1 MALFPQGGHLSL
13 KRLLHRRR
21 ATKCY
26 IKRARAPAICNYRAV
41 RARLLREENTRV
53 DLLLKKNPLVC
64 VCVCVHLQ
72 VRKLVF
78 SRHCSLSFI
87 TITHL
92 SLCVGEMCSNASA
105 LKCFNVT
112 SGGVQSKAVK
122 EHLSER
128 KAKVSGS
135 KQDTS
140 TARVMASISFVVK
153 RAEQDILQ
161 SIAQG

>member
-64 VCVCVHLQ
+64 VCVCVCTSTGEEISLFKALLPFIYHNHTS
-72 VRKLVF
+72 KLVCGRNVF
-78 SRHCSLSFI
+78 ERLG
-87 TITHL
+87 T
-92 SLCVGEMCSNASA
+92 EM
-105 LKCFNVT
+105 L
-112 SGGVQSKAVK
+112 
-122 EHLSER
+122 
-128 KAKVSGS
+128 
-135 KQDTS
+135 
-140 TARVMASISFVVK
+140 
-153 RAEQDILQ
+153 
-161 SIAQG
+161 